1 MPGERDLRV
10 LLKSMRPVLKAGEF
24 VFCTAPDLPDGL
36 SAHEALGLFREEEGL
51 TLILPRERA
60 DAAGLP
66 YTAVFR
72 MVTLS
77 VHSSLEAV
85 GFLAAITRHL
95 ADHGLSVNAV
105 SAYYH
110 DHLFVPAARAGE
122 VIHLLQELS
131 EQEHDAGRG
140 AL

>member
-1 MPGERDLRV
+1 MSGERDLRI

-24 VFCTAPDLPDGL
+24 VFCTAPALPSGL
-36 SAHEALGLFREEEGL
+36 SALDAVGLFREEEGL
-51 TLILPRERA
+51 TLILARERA

-95 ADHGLSVNAV
+95 ADHGVSVNAV
-105 SAYYH
+105 SAYFH
-110 DHLFVPAARAGE
+110 DHLFVPTARAGE
-122 VIHLLQELS
+122 VITLLEQLS
-131 EQEHDAGRG
+131 GQEHDSGRG
-140 AL
+140 PL

>member
-1 MPGERDLRV
+1 MPGERDLGV
-10 LLKSMRPVLKAGEF
+10 LMKSMRPVLKAGEF
-24 VFCTAPDLPDGL
+24 VFCTASVLPAGL
-36 SAHEALGLFREEEGL
+36 SALDAVGLFREEEGL
-51 TLILPRERA
+51 TLILSRERA

-95 ADHGLSVNAV
+95 ADHGLNVNAV
-105 SAYYH
+105 SAYFH

-122 VIHLLQELS
+122 VVSLLEQLS
-131 EQEHDAGRG
+131 GQGHDAGG
-140 AL
+140 GPL